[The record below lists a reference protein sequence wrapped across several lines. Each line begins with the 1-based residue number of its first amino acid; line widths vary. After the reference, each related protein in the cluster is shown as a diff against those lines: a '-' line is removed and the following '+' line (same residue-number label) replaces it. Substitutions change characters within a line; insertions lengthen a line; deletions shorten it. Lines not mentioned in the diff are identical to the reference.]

1 MKLTGKACLR
11 RFNVYHA
18 VHSTSMLPLRKICLL
33 LHDDSKAI
41 FCSASPDAFQEDGGP
56 LDRTDNEHVGSI
68 LEHRQ
73 MCVAMSSGDV
83 FVSPCLHLPQ
93 RQACQPAMWQSL
105 GARTWIHHAW
115 LAVLC

>member
-1 MKLTGKACLR
+1 M
-11 RFNVYHA
+11 YHA
-18 VHSTSMLPLRKICLL
+18 VHSTSMLPLKKICLL

-41 FCSASPDAFQEDGGP
+41 FCSASPEAFQEDGGP

-83 FVSPCLHLPQ
+83 FVSCLPHRHVCKLAGAM
-93 RQACQPAMWQSL
+93 ACIPSTLAKTL
-105 GARTWIHHAW
+105 HHKW
-115 LAVLC
+115 SSIV